1 MIVIKKLLY
10 VIVGIAFSLCMVN
23 ICSAERVFVYH
34 EKRNKE
40 YTGVDVYI
48 ETSEIKKGIVD
59 DTAVRNGKRIYQ
71 YGVFV
76 PIEHIVAETG
86 KRKYR
91 TSYYIFFKNK
101 YGEWLYGH
109 ESSDDYIINKKV
121 MPRVN
126 YWGGN
131 KFSTKYRTKEHDI
144 FDKANE
150 YFDFNSI
157 ENTNADERGVFEE

>member
-1 MIVIKKLLY
+1 MKKLLS
-10 VIVGIAFSLCMVN
+10 VIVVIAFSLCMVN
-23 ICSAERVFVYH
+23 ICSAERVFVRH
-34 EKRNKE
+34 EYKNKE
-40 YTGVDVYI
+40 YTGIDIYI
-48 ETSEIKKGIVD
+48 EVSEIKKGIVD
-59 DTAVRNGKRIYQ
+59 SIWRNKKIVHQ

-76 PIEHIVAETG
+76 PVEYIVAETG

-91 TSYYIFFKNK
+91 TSYYIFFKNR

-109 ESSDDYIINKKV
+109 EKNDDYITNKKV

-131 KFSTKYRTKEHDI
+131 KFSTKYRLEENDV